1 MTEHSHRLGDW
12 SEQRVSAS
20 WSHLISGV
28 TFLATR
34 RRVGRSSAKRVLSLA
49 VAPHRRQ
56 PVQGT

>member
-1 MTEHSHRLGDW
+1 M
-12 SEQRVSAS
+12 
-20 WSHLISGV
+20 ISGV
-28 TFLATR
+28 TFLATL